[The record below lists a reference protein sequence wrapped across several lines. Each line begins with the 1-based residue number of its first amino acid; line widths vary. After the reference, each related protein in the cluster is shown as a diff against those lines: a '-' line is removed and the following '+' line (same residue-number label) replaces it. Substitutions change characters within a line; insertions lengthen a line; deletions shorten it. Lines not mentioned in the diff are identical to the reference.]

1 MKKISFFLLC
11 VIIVTVA
18 RAQEAPKRWEVKLGY
33 EQPVFLKTAEINCET
48 FRPSPR
54 GVSVRGLYEVWK
66 NRLSVGVALG
76 YNESNYV
83 CEDYLTAQVDS
94 AGYIYNIMDK
104 FHTCHMYKRFYAD
117 AVVRFNAVNHK
128 GFLLSLI
135 ACGGYEYVDHL
146 QTDFTIVG
154 PIGQNLYQRT
164 ALTEIGSSYNLML
177 GAEMGYEIVDN
188 LLVTAEYKFDFRNSI
203 HLLGIGVNLKL

>member
-1 MKKISFFLLC
+1 MKKTSFFLLC

-94 AGYIYNIMDK
+94 AGFIYNIMDR
-104 FHTCHMYKRFYAD
+104 FHTCHMYKRYYAD
-117 AVVRFNAVNHK
+117 AVGRFNAVNHK
-128 GFLLSLI
+128 GFLFSLI

-164 ALTEIGSSYNLML
+164 ALTEIGSSYNFML

>member
-94 AGYIYNIMDK
+94 AGFIYISWTGFILA
-104 FHTCHMYKRFYAD
+104 TCTR
-117 AVVRFNAVNHK
+117 
-128 GFLLSLI
+128 GFMPMPWCGSTLSTTKAFCCPSLPAEDTSMLI
-135 ACGGYEYVDHL
+135 ICR
-146 QTDFTIVG
+146 
-154 PIGQNLYQRT
+154 RT
-164 ALTEIGSSYNLML
+164 SP
-177 GAEMGYEIVDN
+177 
-188 LLVTAEYKFDFRNSI
+188 LLVR
-203 HLLGIGVNLKL
+203 LGKTCTKEQH

>member
-1 MKKISFFLLC
+1 MKKTSFFLLC

-94 AGYIYNIMDK
+94 AGFIYNIMDR
-104 FHTCHMYKRFYAD
+104 FHTCHMYKRYYAD
-117 AVVRFNAVNHK
+117 AVGRFNAVNHK

-164 ALTEIGSSYNLML
+164 ALTEIGSSYNFML

>member
-1 MKKISFFLLC
+1 MKKTSFFLLC

-94 AGYIYNIMDK
+94 AGFIYNIMDR
-104 FHTCHMYKRFYAD
+104 FHTCHMYKRYYAD

-146 QTDFTIVG
+146 QTDS
-154 PIGQNLYQRT
+154 IGQNLYQRT
-164 ALTEIGSSYNLML
+164 ALTEIGSSYNFML

-203 HLLGIGVNLKL
+203 HLLGLGVNLRL

>member
-1 MKKISFFLLC
+1 MKKKSFFLLC

-33 EQPVFLKTAEINCET
+33 EQPVFLKTAKINCET

-54 GVSVRGLYEVWK
+54 GVSARGLYEVWQ

-104 FHTCHMYKRFYAD
+104 FHTSQMYQRYYAN
-117 AVVRFNAVNHK
+117 AVIRFNAINHN
-128 GFLLSLI
+128 GFLFSLI
-135 ACGGYEYVDHL
+135 ATGGYQYINHK
-146 QTDFTIVG
+146 QTDFSIIG
-154 PIGQNLYQRT
+154 PIAQELYHRT
-164 ALTEIGSSYNLML
+164 TLTEIGSNYNFMI
-177 GAEMGYEIVDN
+177 GAETGYEIVSN
-188 LLVTAEYKFDFRNSI
+188 LLITAEYKFDFRNSI
-203 HLLGIGVNLKL
+203 HLLGLGVNLKL